1 MAHPVDNINLSEFA
15 YKVYFLHYSFDM
27 TSSIRGNKQNGCFLW
42 KRWCRIDKYLEC
54 PTSTTSVGVL
64 LTVLCCFWVIK
75 QLFHGYLGNSH
86 PQSLSRGEDL
96 GNCCPNLSQIFSTNS
111 RQWFDC
117 FPRNHEITVY
127 YQQIVQSDYTCSIK
141 ALIRCSCLR
150 HFIQYLIISKKYGA
164 VLRLDQDDFHN

>member
-1 MAHPVDNINLSEFA
+1 MPDVNDKRRRTVD
-15 YKVYFLHYSFDM
+15 
-27 TSSIRGNKQNGCFLW
+27 
-42 KRWCRIDKYLEC
+42 
-54 PTSTTSVGVL
+54 SVVL
-64 LTVLCCFWVIK
+64 LLNNWVIK

-96 GNCCPNLSQIFSTNS
+96 GNCCPNLSQIFSTNLG
-111 RQWFDC
+111 QWFDC

-164 VLRLDQDDFHN
+164 VLRLDQDDLHN